1 MKRVT
6 ETKDDQIRIR
16 VSRADKRRLARAAKG
31 AGLGLSTWL
40 LELGVREA
48 SRPSKKN

>member
-40 LELGVREA
+40 LELA
-48 SRPSKKN
+48 SERPPPPKKN